1 MRRKASLLITIAI
14 VTAALLNSGSMF
26 AIAQSTVN
34 DAVRVGCSTDFALT
48 SGIWNTIG
56 WDIEDYKSTDGM
68 HSTTTHNSRLVAPN
82 TGVYLMTTF
91 GLLTGNGGFFGTR
104 AFRFE
109 LNGTTELAE
118 NSFIATSINI
128 GVQSLSVVTKLN
140 AGDYVEVGFF
150 QDSGSDLTF
159 DCTNATVK
167 PHATLTYLTAG

>member
-1 MRRKASLLITIAI
+1 MRGKASLVITIAI
-14 VTAALLNSGSMF
+14 VTAVLLSSGNMF
-26 AIAQSTVN
+26 ATAQSTIN
-34 DAVRVGCSTDFALT
+34 DAVRVGCSAGFTLS
-48 SGIWNTIG
+48 SGWTTVG

-68 HSTTTHNSRLVAPN
+68 HSNSSNNSRLVAPH

-91 GLLTGNGGFFGTR
+91 GLLTDGGWFGTR

-150 QDSGSDLTF
+150 QDTGSDQTF

>member
-1 MRRKASLLITIAI
+1 MRLQARLLVTSTI
-14 VTAALLNSGSMF
+14 VTAALLSSVNMV
-26 AIAQSTVN
+26 AKAQSTIN
-34 DAVRVGCSTDFALT
+34 DAVRVRCSAVTLS
-48 SGIWNTIG
+48 SGNWNTIG
-56 WDIEDYKSTDGM
+56 WDIEDYKSTEGM
-68 HSTTTHNSRLVAPN
+68 HDNSTNNSRLVAPN

-91 GLLTGNGGFFGTR
+91 GLLTSNGGFFGTR
-104 AFRFE
+104 AFRFQ

-150 QDSGSDLTF
+150 QDSGSEQTF

>member
-1 MRRKASLLITIAI
+1 MRLTVRSLITIAI
-14 VTAALLNSGSMF
+14 VAAAFLSSGERF
-26 AIAQSTVN
+26 AVADGTVN
-34 DAVRVGCSTDFALT
+34 DAVRVRCSTGFTLN
-48 SGIWNTIG
+48 SGWTTIG
-56 WDIEDYKSTDGM
+56 WDIEDYKSVEGM
-68 HSTTTHNSRLVAPN
+68 HNNTTNNSRLVAPD

-91 GLLTGNGGFFGTR
+91 GLLTSNGGFFGTR

-118 NSFIATSINI
+118 NSFIATAINI

-150 QDSGSDLTF
+150 QDTGSEQTF